1 MKNNKSIKQ
10 KISEFGVFL
19 IVLVGIFTFFK
30 HKWNSKKPASTSVLT
45 AESTPDQ
52 ISTNSPAQPTSEI
65 EPDDSAQETQVKY
78 EETKVAEDKKVD
90 PLLVKIT
97 NFSNAIN
104 EKYEQ
109 RLRDMFKSE
118 QKEELMD
125 KYLSLRQERAAQ
137 MRELLKTDNSR
148 AANVKVN
155 YEYHN
160 KFYQIIGKDL
170 YVKYLK
176 ILKET
181 NDDAKKTKIV
191 LEF

>member
-10 KISEFGVFL
+10 KISEIGVFL
-19 IVLVGIFTFFK
+19 LVLVGIFSFFK
-30 HKWNSKKPASTSVLT
+30 YKWNSKKSATETVLT
-45 AESTPDQ
+45 AE
-52 ISTNSPAQPTSEI
+52 NSSSEI
-65 EPDDSAQETQVKY
+65 QTTPPFQPSPELTSDNSVQETQVKF
-78 EETKVAEDKKVD
+78 EETKVTAEKNLD

-97 NFSNAIN
+97 NFSQAIN
-104 EKYEQ
+104 EKFEQ
-109 RLRDMFKSE
+109 QLREMFKGE

-125 KYLSLRQERAAQ
+125 KYLALRQERAIQ

-148 AANVKVN
+148 AANIKVN

-176 ILKET
+176 ILKAT